1 MNWKSFCY
9 ERRLQCV
16 TPSFFGGEK
25 CQQTYPTPLHP
36 LPPHWTSTA
45 ERLGHCTVKSN
56 VYFKYLNYVLVISH
70 SELTSYNP
78 YTDAFFV
85 SLERYIEYY
94 IIILNA
100 GFDFI

>member
-1 MNWKSFCY
+1 M
-9 ERRLQCV
+9 
-16 TPSFFGGEK
+16 
-25 CQQTYPTPLHP
+25 
-36 LPPHWTSTA
+36 
-45 ERLGHCTVKSN
+45 KSN
-56 VYFKYLNYVLVISH
+56 VYFEYLNYVLVISH

-85 SLERYIEYY
+85 SLERYIKYY